1 MKIALISAQQK
12 LSGSNGI
19 EDMLLQRTLL
29 GGGCCQ
35 KFVNKCIEEYI
46 SISPLKIIK
55 TTLARCWNGPIQGS
69 NRLIWGF
76 TESSWSTIG
85 PNWGLNS
92 PTWGYN

>member
-1 MKIALISAQQK
+1 MKIALISAQQQ

-35 KFVNKCIEEYI
+35 KFVNKCIEVYI

-55 TTLARCWNGPIQGS
+55 TTIATLDSLFRYKDM
-69 NRLIWGF
+69 
-76 TESSWSTIG
+76 
-85 PNWGLNS
+85 LNLS
-92 PTWGYN
+92 ATPAL